1 MIKEVTFEKTT
12 YNEPPF
18 KFEAG
23 TPNIE
28 GGIALATALTYVNN
42 LGIAKIADHE
52 EKLIRRTAEILADFD
67 DITLYGPDDRTGALS
82 FNFKGVHH
90 YDLGTLLDQ
99 MGFALRTGHH
109 CCQPLMSRFGITG
122 TLRASFAVYNTLDE
136 VESLG
141 EALKKALMMLR

>member
-12 YNEPPF
+12 YNDPPF

-28 GGIALATALTYVNN
+28 GGIALAAAIDFVNN
-42 LGIAKIADHE
+42 LGISEISDHE
-52 EKLIRRTAEILADFD
+52 TLLIRRAAELLAEID
-67 DITLYGPDDRTGALS
+67 DITLYGPGDRIGALS
-82 FNFKGVHH
+82 FNVEGVHH
-90 YDLGTLLDQ
+90 CDLGTLLDQ

-122 TLRASFAVYNTLDE
+122 TLRASFAAYNTLEE
-136 VESLG
+136 VEALG
-141 EALKKALMMLR
+141 EAVKKALLMLR